1 MTQKE
6 LGYVELEWTC
16 PACNTRNPG
25 SARKCTQCGAAQPAE
40 VKFEQAPE
48 EQLVTDEAKVKE
60 AAAAPDIYCAY
71 CGTRNASTAAHC
83 KQCGAALAEGKARQ
97 AGEVLGGLRA
107 ETAPPV
113 KCPSCGS
120 ENPAAAR
127 TCAKCGA
134 PLGKT
139 APPAPQ
145 PAARPR
151 GSCLMP
157 LLVIGA
163 LILIALL
170 AFVILGSRS
179 QALVGQVSDV
189 HWRRTIAVQ
198 VLAPVTRQGWR
209 DELPANVEVGS
220 CQPRVYKTQDEPAPG
235 AREVC
240 GTPYVV
246 DKGTGY
252 GKVVQ
257 DCRYEILKDWCDYRT
272 MAWVAAAPI
281 VLEGSD
287 LAPRWPPSNLAQNQR
302 AAGQSEN
309 YTIVFT
315 ANDRKYE
322 YTPRNE
328 EEFRR
333 FTPGSSWQLEVNGF
347 GSVTGVSPQ

>member
-6 LGYVELEWTC
+6 LGYVELEWAC
-16 PACNTRNPG
+16 PACGTRNPG

-48 EQLVTDEAKVKE
+48 EKLVTDEAKVKE

-71 CGTRNASTAAHC
+71 CGTRNASTATNC
-83 KQCGAALAEGKARQ
+83 KQCGAVLAEGKARQ
-97 AGEVLGGLRA
+97 AGGVLGGLRT
-107 ETAPPV
+107 EPAPPV

-151 GSCLMP
+151 GCLVP

-189 HWRRTIAVQ
+189 HWRRAIAVQ

-209 DELPANVEVGS
+209 GELPANVEVGS
-220 CQPRVYKTQDEPAPG
+220 CQQKVYKTQNDPAPG

-257 DCRYEILKDWCDYRT
+257 DCQYEILKDWCDYRT

-287 LAPRWPPSNLAQNQR
+287 LVPRWPSANLAQDQR

-315 ANDRKYE
+315 ANDRQYE
-322 YTPRNE
+322 YTPRSE

-333 FTPGSSWQLEVNGF
+333 FTPGSNWQLEVNGF